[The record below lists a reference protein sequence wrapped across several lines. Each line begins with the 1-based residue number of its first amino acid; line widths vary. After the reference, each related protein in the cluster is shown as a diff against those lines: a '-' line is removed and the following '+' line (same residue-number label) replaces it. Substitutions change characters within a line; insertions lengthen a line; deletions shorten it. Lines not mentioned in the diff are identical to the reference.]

1 MLLAH
6 LPALVLLVSAVVG
19 VAGELAGVA
28 TSQPRVTGKV
38 TSALGEFLPN
48 VFVSNDSLK
57 LKCCMEGLRK
67 AYRDF
72 TNIYLFIQGMFAA
85 GFEQKT
91 GVNHLP
97 SV

>member
-1 MLLAH
+1 M
-6 LPALVLLVSAVVG
+6 SAVVG

-38 TSALGEFLPN
+38 TPALGKFLPN

-57 LKCCMEGLRK
+57 LKCYMEGLRI

-72 TNIYLFIQGMFAA
+72 TNIHLFIQGMFAA